1 MGVNTTFSLGIN
13 PSIGDYLLCKEWSI
27 SNTLKA
33 SSNVDA
39 EGTAIPIKASDNLS
53 GEISFRIIS
62 PVYSGWEQQIRR
74 HPTMFRS
81 TKWWN
86 TDLPVMEFVKNLYI
100 KDFECKLYTDN
111 GQSNANTDK
120 DLVYMTDIINNSIKT
135 KDDISFKFNTA
146 LSTSECLAKGISTS
160 AKLSNVMYMPSN
172 SVLGNLYNNAT
183 QL

>member
-62 PVYSGWEQQIRR
+62 PVYSGWEQ
-74 HPTMFRS
+74 
-81 TKWWN
+81 
-86 TDLPVMEFVKNLYI
+86 
-100 KDFECKLYTDN
+100 
-111 GQSNANTDK
+111 
-120 DLVYMTDIINNSIKT
+120 
-135 KDDISFKFNTA
+135 
-146 LSTSECLAKGISTS
+146 
-160 AKLSNVMYMPSN
+160 
-172 SVLGNLYNNAT
+172 
-183 QL
+183 